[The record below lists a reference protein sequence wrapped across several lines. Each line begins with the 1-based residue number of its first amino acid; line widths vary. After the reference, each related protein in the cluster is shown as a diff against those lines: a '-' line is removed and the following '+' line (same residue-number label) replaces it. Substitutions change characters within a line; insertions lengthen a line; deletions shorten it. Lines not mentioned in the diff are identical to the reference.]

1 MKRARGKVKSPSVE
15 DVAPRAPV
23 PDTPPGPGAR
33 GARGGLK
40 LNVTTLNVTTG
51 AAPKKKNLPGA
62 WGPAG
67 SVARAPPPIS
77 VALRVSSPAPSGGT
91 GRASQAARDAEPS
104 QDP

>member
-15 DVAPRAPV
+15 DFAPRAPV

-67 SVARAPPPIS
+67 SVARAPPPGKLYLLHCAS
-77 VALRVSSPAPSGGT
+77 RALHRESFALPCYPAP
-91 GRASQAARDAEPS
+91 
-104 QDP
+104 